1 MKKLVRMALMC
12 CAAVVC
18 ALTMTG
24 CGVSV
29 EGDFL
34 YDVSVSEGTSAGS
47 YMSYKAYA
55 ESTILDAVKT
65 TGAIQTDGNN
75 TYFILSGNQKK
86 CDKKMAAAVAKAMDD
101 IEHSEDYDTTI
112 FVVDEVT
119 VEVSRNGEEG
129 KVTVFS
135 RKFKTQKNH

>member
-1 MKKLVRMALMC
+1 MKKLVKMALMC

-18 ALTMTG
+18 ALTMAG
-24 CGVSV
+24 CEPSV

-34 YDVSVSEGTSAGS
+34 YDVNVSDDTSTGS

-75 TYFILSGNQKK
+75 TYFMLSGNQKK
-86 CDKKMAAAVAKAMDD
+86 CDKKMAAAVKKAMDD
-101 IEHSEDYDTTI
+101 IESREDYDSTVFT
-112 FVVDEVT
+112 VDEVT
-119 VEVSRNGEEG
+119 VEVSRTDEGE
-129 KVTVFS
+129 KITVFS
-135 RKFKTQKNH
+135 RKFKTQKKH

>member
-18 ALTMTG
+18 ALAMAG

-34 YDVSVSEGTSAGS
+34 YDVSVSEGTSTSS

-75 TYFILSGNQKK
+75 TYFMLSGNQKK
-86 CDKKMAAAVAKAMDD
+86 CDKKMAAAVKKAMDD
-101 IEHSEDYDTTI
+101 IENSADYDTTVFI
-112 FVVDEVT
+112 VDEVT
-119 VEVSRNGEEG
+119 VEVSRTDEGE
-129 KVTVFS
+129 KITVFS
-135 RKFKTQKNH
+135 RKFKTQQNH

>member
-18 ALTMTG
+18 ALTMAG
-24 CGVSV
+24 CEPSVS
-29 EGDFL
+29 GDFL
-34 YDVSVSEGTSAGS
+34 YDVNVSEGTSTSS

-55 ESTILDAVKT
+55 ESKILDAVKT

-75 TYFILSGNQKK
+75 TYFLLNGDQKK

-101 IEHSEDYDTTI
+101 IENSEDYDTTM
-112 FVVDEVT
+112 FVVGEVT
-119 VEVSRNGEEG
+119 VEVSRTDEGE
-129 KVTVFS
+129 KITVFS

>member
-1 MKKLVRMALMC
+1 MKKLVKMALMC

-18 ALTMTG
+18 ALTMAG

-29 EGDFL
+29 TGDFL
-34 YDVSVSEGTSAGS
+34 YDVSVSEGTSTGS

-55 ESTILDAVKT
+55 ESKIFDAVKT

-75 TYFILSGNQKK
+75 TYFMLSGDQKK

-101 IEHSEDYDTTI
+101 IENSEDYDTTV

-119 VEVSRNGEEG
+119 VEVSRTDEGE
-129 KVTVFS
+129 KITVFS

>member
-1 MKKLVRMALMC
+1 MKKLVKMALMC

-18 ALTMTG
+18 ALTMAG
-24 CGVSV
+24 CGTSV

-34 YDVSVSEGTSAGS
+34 YDVSVSEGTSTGS

-75 TYFILSGNQKK
+75 TYFMLSGNQKK
-86 CDKKMAAAVAKAMDD
+86 CDKKMAAAVKKAMDE
-101 IEHSEDYDTTI
+101 IESREDYDSTI
-112 FVVDEVT
+112 FIIDEVT

-129 KVTVFS
+129 DVTVFS